1 MLISADQVAIFLRD
15 NPTFFEDYAP
25 ILAEIQL
32 PHPHGGRAI
41 SISERQILT
50 LREKTKIL
58 EAKLA
63 ELIQY
68 GKENDKL
75 SETIHHLAVALLG
88 EYDPESVIDMICASL
103 EEQFNV
109 PHVAMRLWPQ
119 SAPLANRVEF
129 TEISQEIKQ
138 FTAAMTAPYCGQHA
152 VYEVD
157 HWFGEAAIHLRSFA
171 LIPLKRDEVLGLL
184 VLASEDAARFYPEMG
199 TLYLHR
205 LSELTSVA
213 LMRALNK
220 A

>member
-1 MLISADQVAIFLRD
+1 MLISAEQVAIFLRG

-68 GKENDKL
+68 GEENDKL
-75 SETIHHLAVALLG
+75 SEKIHHLAVALLG

-109 PHVAMRLWPQ
+109 PHVTMRLWPQ
-119 SAPLANRVEF
+119 SAPLPSRAEF

-138 FTAAMTAPYCGQHA
+138 FTGAMTAAYCGQHA

-157 HWFGEAAIHLRSFA
+157 HWFGEAAQHLRSFA
-171 LIPLKRDEVLGLL
+171 LIPLKRDEVFGLL

>member
-1 MLISADQVAIFLRD
+1 MLLNAEQVATFLRD
-15 NPTFFEDYAP
+15 NPNFFEDYAP

-50 LREKTKIL
+50 LREKNKIL
-58 EAKLA
+58 EAKLS

-68 GKENDKL
+68 GEENDKL
-75 SETIHHLAVALLG
+75 SEKIHHLAVALLG

-109 PHVAMRLWPQ
+109 PHVTMRLWPQ
-119 SAPLANRVEF
+119 SAALLNRVEF

-157 HWFGEAAIHLRSFA
+157 HWFGEAAAHLRSFA
-171 LIPLKRDEVLGLL
+171 LIPLKRDEVFGLL

>member
-58 EAKLA
+58 EAKLT

-68 GKENDKL
+68 GEENDKL
-75 SETIHHLAVALLG
+75 SEKIHHLAVALLG

-109 PHVAMRLWPQ
+109 PHVTMRLWPQ
-119 SAPLANRVEF
+119 SAKLANRVEF

-157 HWFGEAAIHLRSFA
+157 HWFGEAASHLRSFA

-205 LSELTSVA
+205 LAELTSVA

>member
-15 NPTFFEDYAP
+15 NPPFFEDSAP

-58 EAKLA
+58 EAKLT

-68 GKENDKL
+68 GEENDKL
-75 SETIHHLAVALLG
+75 SEKIHHLAVALLG

-109 PHVAMRLWPQ
+109 PHVTMRLWPQ
-119 SAPLANRVEF
+119 SATLANRVEF

-157 HWFGEAAIHLRSFA
+157 HWFGEAASHLRSFA

-205 LSELTSVA
+205 LSELASVA

>member
-1 MLISADQVAIFLRD
+1 MLISAEQVAIFLRD

-68 GKENDKL
+68 GEENDKL
-75 SETIHHLAVALLG
+75 SEKIHHLAVALLG

-109 PHVAMRLWPQ
+109 PHVTMRLWPQ
-119 SAPLANRVEF
+119 SATLANRVEF

-157 HWFGEAAIHLRSFA
+157 HWFGEAASHLRSFA

-205 LSELTSVA
+205 LSELASVA

>member
-1 MLISADQVAIFLRD
+1 MLLNAEQVATFLRD

-68 GKENDKL
+68 GEENDKL
-75 SETIHHLAVALLG
+75 SEKIHHLAVALLG

-109 PHVAMRLWPQ
+109 PHVTMRLWPQ
-119 SAPLANRVEF
+119 SATLANRVEF

-157 HWFGEAAIHLRSFA
+157 HWFGEAASHLRSFA
-171 LIPLKRDEVLGLL
+171 LIPLKRDDVLGLL

>member
-1 MLISADQVAIFLRD
+1 MLISADQVASYLRD

-58 EAKLA
+58 EGKLT

-68 GKENDKL
+68 GEENDKL
-75 SETIHHLAVALLG
+75 SEKIHHLAVALLG
-88 EYDPESVIDMICASL
+88 EYDPDSVIDMICASL

-109 PHVAMRLWPQ
+109 PHVTMRLWPK
-119 SAPLANRVEF
+119 SGLLSDRGEF
-129 TEISQEIKQ
+129 TDVSQEIKE
-138 FTAAMTAPYCGQHA
+138 FTVAMNAPYCGQHA

-157 HWFGEAAIHLRSFA
+157 HWFGEAASHLRSFA
-171 LIPLKRDEVLGLL
+171 LIPLKRNEVFGLL

-205 LSELTSVA
+205 LSELASVA
-213 LMRALNK
+213 LLRALNK

>member
-1 MLISADQVAIFLRD
+1 MLISAEQVAIFLRG

-68 GKENDKL
+68 GEENDKL
-75 SETIHHLAVALLG
+75 SEKIHHLAVALLG

-109 PHVAMRLWPQ
+109 PHVTMRLWPQ
-119 SAPLANRVEF
+119 SATLANRVEF

-157 HWFGEAAIHLRSFA
+157 HWFGEAASHLRSFA

-205 LSELTSVA
+205 LSELASVA

>member
-1 MLISADQVAIFLRD
+1 MLLNAEQVATFLRD

-50 LREKTKIL
+50 LREKNKIL
-58 EAKLA
+58 EAKLT

-68 GKENDKL
+68 GEENDKL
-75 SETIHHLAVALLG
+75 SEKIHHLAVALLG
-88 EYDPESVIDMICASL
+88 EYDAESVIDMICASL

-109 PHVAMRLWPQ
+109 PHVTMRLWTQ

-157 HWFGEAAIHLRSFA
+157 HWFGEAASHLRSFA
-171 LIPLKRDEVLGLL
+171 LIPLKRDEVFGLL

>member
-1 MLISADQVAIFLRD
+1 MLISADQVANYLRD

-58 EAKLA
+58 EGKLT

-68 GKENDKL
+68 GEENDKL
-75 SETIHHLAVALLG
+75 SEKIHHLAVALLG
-88 EYDPESVIDMICASL
+88 EYEPESVIDMICASL

-109 PHVAMRLWPQ
+109 PHVTMRLWPQ
-119 SAPLANRVEF
+119 TGGLGHRSEF
-129 TEISQEIKQ
+129 TDVSQEIKE
-138 FTAAMTAPYCGQHA
+138 FTTAMTAPYCGQHA

-157 HWFGEAAIHLRSFA
+157 HWFGEAASHLRSFA
-171 LIPLKRDEVLGLL
+171 LIPLKRDEVFGLL
-184 VLASEDAARFYPEMG
+184 VLASEDATRFYPEMG

-205 LSELTSVA
+205 LSELASVA
-213 LMRALNK
+213 LLRALNK
-220 A
+220 G

>member
-1 MLISADQVAIFLRD
+1 MLISADQVAILLRD

-63 ELIQY
+63 KLIQY

-109 PHVAMRLWPQ
+109 PHVTMRLWPQ
-119 SAPLANRVEF
+119 SATLANRVEF

-157 HWFGEAAIHLRSFA
+157 HWFGEAASHLRSFA

-205 LSELTSVA
+205 LSELASVA

>member
-1 MLISADQVAIFLRD
+1 MNSEDVAIYLKEH
-15 NPTFFEDYAP
+15 PEFFEQYAEM
-25 ILAEIQL
+25 ISEITI
-32 PHPHGGRAI
+32 PHPHGGRTI
-41 SISERQILT
+41 PISERQILT

-68 GKENDKL
+68 GEENDKL
-75 SETIHHLAVALLG
+75 SEKIHHLAVALLG

-109 PHVAMRLWPQ
+109 PHVTMRLWPQ
-119 SAPLANRVEF
+119 SATLANRVEF

-157 HWFGEAAIHLRSFA
+157 HWFGEAASHLRSFA

-205 LSELTSVA
+205 LSELASVA

>member
-58 EAKLA
+58 EAKLT

-68 GKENDKL
+68 GEENDKL
-75 SETIHHLAVALLG
+75 SEKIHHLAVALLG

-109 PHVAMRLWPQ
+109 PHVTMRLWPQ
-119 SAPLANRVEF
+119 SAKLANRVEF

-138 FTAAMTAPYCGQHA
+138 FTAAMAAPYCGQHA

-157 HWFGEAAIHLRSFA
+157 HWFGEAASHLRSFA

-205 LSELTSVA
+205 LAELTSVA

>member
-68 GKENDKL
+68 GEENDKL
-75 SETIHHLAVALLG
+75 SEKIHHLAVALLG

-109 PHVAMRLWPQ
+109 PHVTMRLWPQ
-119 SAPLANRVEF
+119 SATLANRVEF

-157 HWFGEAAIHLRSFA
+157 HWFGEAASHLRSFA

-205 LSELTSVA
+205 LSELASVA

>member
-1 MLISADQVAIFLRD
+1 MLISAEQVAGYLRD

-68 GKENDKL
+68 GEENDKL
-75 SETIHHLAVALLG
+75 SEKIHHLAVALLG

-109 PHVAMRLWPQ
+109 PHVTMRLWPQ
-119 SAPLANRVEF
+119 SATLANRVEF

-157 HWFGEAAIHLRSFA
+157 HWFGEAASHLRSFA

-205 LSELTSVA
+205 LSELASVA